1 LGGKSA
7 ACIVGILMCLRV
19 SVRGIEQKDLWPAML
34 VALSSP
40 GGNGSE
46 YEHSEQVEYHAMQ

>member
-1 LGGKSA
+1 
-7 ACIVGILMCLRV
+7 MCLRV